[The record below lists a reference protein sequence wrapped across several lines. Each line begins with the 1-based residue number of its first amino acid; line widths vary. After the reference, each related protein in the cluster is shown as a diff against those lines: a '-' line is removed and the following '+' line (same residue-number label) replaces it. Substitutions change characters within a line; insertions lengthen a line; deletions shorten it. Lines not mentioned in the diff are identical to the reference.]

1 MEVELAGI
9 PLVVL
14 PGTYRRETL
23 ARRPSG
29 PVRIVARSFTRAGQA
44 LQRAADRYWSSLG
57 AWPVWDGQGLR
68 AGPRLVQAT
77 APANW
82 PSGSPV
88 WSGIV
93 APEVH
98 LVAGNRQW
106 RLAGTPGSG
115 YSGLTDV
122 RALTAAVV
130 DACQMGTRLL
140 LAHGTAA
147 QVSSIDLVANTYT
160 TSFYQNTARL
170 IATDGQA
177 GYLVPT
183 TAGQD
188 DRVLRYTA
196 ATSSTTLLLDAPV
209 RRLASHAGFVWALTR
224 TALWRLKGTT
234 AELLFTFAPLLNQ
247 DDGAFLVGH
256 GTALY
261 TWLSGQVHRA
271 DTTGSVRGWT
281 PTGPRGLATR
291 GAASAGGYLWVVLQD
306 AVSGR
311 WQLWATPGRLA
322 TLQGLALDWEREEP
336 WYLLEEW
343 TDSGAGW
350 PVAVGGRHPDA
361 DLLLTQAGTNGLL
374 VGQAVPR
381 PGSPGLRSSFYVTSG
396 LAVGLPLPS
405 VPWLGVGAAL
415 AWLGEGGAS
424 AVQARVGWT
433 ADAGASWSWGSW
445 RSVGGG
451 AASGFVVLEER
462 FAVPLEAAALQATV
476 AVSGV
481 TDWSPAV
488 VGLWALAGGA
498 VGEGSGGSASEGVWL
513 PRRRWQFAVQ
523 LAPPLLRDSGGAETR
538 DVGTLAAALWE
549 LWRSGA
555 VVAFRDIDAAPGQA
569 VLVQVSTLAE
579 RLEGLEPRAARRLEL
594 ELVEVW

>member
-9 PLVVL
+9 PFVVL
-14 PGTYRRETL
+14 PGSYRRETL
-23 ARRPSG
+23 TRRSTG
-29 PVRIVARSFTRAGQA
+29 PVRIAVRGFAGGFGQA
-44 LQRAADRYWSSLG
+44 VQRAADRFWSSLG
-57 AWPVWDGQGLR
+57 AFPVWEGQGLR
-68 AGPRLVQAT
+68 AGPGLVAT
-77 APANW
+77 SAPATW
-82 PSGSPV
+82 PSGSLA

-106 RLAGTPGSG
+106 RLAGAAGSAF
-115 YSGLTDV
+115 SGLSEV
-122 RALTAAVV
+122 RTLAATVL

-147 QVSSIDLVANTYT
+147 QVSSIDLVANSYT

-188 DRVLRYTA
+188 ERLLRYTA
-196 ATSSTTLLLDAPV
+196 ATSSTTILLDAPV

-224 TALWRLKGTT
+224 TALWRVKGTT
-234 AELLFTFAPLLNQ
+234 AELLFTFSPLLAP

-261 TWLSGQVHRA
+261 TWLAGRVHRA
-271 DTTGSVRGWT
+271 DTTGTVRGWT

-291 GAASAGGYLWVVLQD
+291 GAVSAGGYLWVVLQD
-306 AVSGR
+306 VSSGR
-311 WQLWATPGRLA
+311 WQLWVTPGRLA
-322 TLQGLALDWEREEP
+322 TLQGLALDWSREEP

-343 TDSGAGW
+343 ADSGAGW

-361 DLLLTQAGTNGLL
+361 DLLLTRAGTSGFFLA
-374 VGQAVPR
+374 QAVPR
-381 PGSPGLRSSFYVTSG
+381 PNFPGLRSSFEVTSG
-396 LAVGLPLPS
+396 LATGLPAAS

-424 AVQARVGWT
+424 AVQARLGWS
-433 ADAGASWSWGSW
+433 ADAGTTWSWASW
-445 RSVGGG
+445 RTVGGG

-462 FAVPLEAAALQATV
+462 FAVPVEAASLQVRV

-481 TDWSPAV
+481 TSWSPAV
-488 VGLWALAGGA
+488 VGLWALGSTGA
-498 VGEGSGGSASEGVWL
+498 GEGSGGASEPVWL

-523 LAPPLLRDSGGAETR
+523 LGPLLPRASGAVDTR
-538 DVGTLAAALWE
+538 TAGEVAGHLWG
-549 LWRSGA
+549 LWQSGA
-555 VVAFRDIDAAPGQA
+555 VVPFRDVDAASGQER
-569 VLVQVSTLAE
+569 LVQVVGLSE
-579 RLEGLEPRAARRLEL
+579 RWDGVEMHQARRVEV
-594 ELVEVW
+594 ELVEVG